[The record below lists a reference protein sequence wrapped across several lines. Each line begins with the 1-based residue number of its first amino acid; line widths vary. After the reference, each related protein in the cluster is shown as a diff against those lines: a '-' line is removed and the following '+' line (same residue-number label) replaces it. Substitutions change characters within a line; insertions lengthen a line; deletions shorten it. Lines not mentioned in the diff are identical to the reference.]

1 MTDDLEQLDG
11 VEEALLELDAAEKA
25 GLFRRTHI
33 DTSEL
38 TASPV
43 PVDRPGLSRLALRL
57 LPVAAA
63 LAMAVGVW
71 TWMSRVETNSTNH
84 PPTAITSLASAGFHS
99 CYGSFH
105 GCLAGPKDGVP
116 PECLAHDYDSDGDV
130 DLADFRAYQVT
141 CASPG
146 QTR

>member
-1 MTDDLEQLDG
+1 MTDELRQLDG
-11 VEEALLELDAAEKA
+11 VEEALLNLDAAEKA

-38 TASPV
+38 VAGPPPV
-43 PVDRPGLSRLALRL
+43 NRPWLSRLAPRL
-57 LPVAAA
+57 LPVAAV

-71 TWMSRVETNSTNH
+71 TWMSGIEPNSTTH
-84 PPTAITSLASAGFHS
+84 PQTTITSLALAGFHS

-105 GCLAGPKDGVP
+105 GCLSGPKDGVP
-116 PECLAHDYDSDGDV
+116 AECLAHDYDSDGDV

-141 CASPG
+141 CASLG